1 MSGCAELIGRF
12 WPEWQVEERLGKG
25 SYGVVYACKR
35 TDETGVVTRSAIKV
49 IRIPKERDE
58 EDPEDEETL
67 PEQSESYL
75 ESVVRDLAEEI
86 RLMETMKGNTN
97 IVSIEDYLI
106 RRLPEE
112 KTRVILV
119 RMELL
124 TPLRKYMAQRPMDER
139 EVIRLGEDLCAALDI
154 CRKNR
159 IIHRDIKP
167 DNICVNRNGDFKL
180 GDFGEARV
188 LENLTMSLTR
198 RGTPSYM
205 SPELYHHSA
214 GFSDIQSGSLMDLY
228 SLGLVMYWLMNDRR
242 LPFMPEGMITPR
254 SELEAFT
261 RRISG
266 EKLPPPCHA
275 SEELS
280 KVILKACAM
289 KPEDRY
295 QSPAEMKEALSA
307 VKAAGREKTG
317 GEKTTRKRRKPAV
330 IAGALAL
337 ILAVGIWMGR
347 SGLSRND
354 GTRKGGTDV
363 SVEQESAAESAA
375 AEERAPEPAKA
386 PEADPIPYGGDYEFS
401 ILPDGTLRI
410 DRYDGPGGD
419 VTIPGE
425 YDGRKITVIGDDLF
439 YRNEGLTRVVIPEGV
454 TKIGRFAFAK
464 CSRLGMV
471 FVPNSVKEIG
481 ENAFLDCGEG
491 FHAVVVTGSYA
502 EKYFKDNDIA
512 YTRAPV
518 QVGQSLFYGHYP
530 NNTDDSLIEWLVL
543 DVDRTNHKALL
554 VSRRALDCRSYN
566 DTDGDT
572 TWENCSLRAWLN
584 SAFISEAF
592 TSREQT
598 AVLDTMVDNGPSQCG
613 GEWETVGGNDT
624 RDRLFLLSC
633 SEVLAYFGTDR
644 DRICEPTEYAVRQG
658 SLSGMDTDA
667 VFWYLRSPGLYQNN
681 TACVDRGGTITYNKS
696 VESFSI
702 RPAMWVRLDESD
714 MDIQPVIDP
723 AGIAARDIIPFGHY
737 PQTASGMDRTPIE
750 WLVLETDPEG
760 HKALLLSL
768 FGLDAKPYHEEYGN
782 VSWEKCSLRAW
793 LNSEFFREAFSAAE
807 QEAVLFTEV
816 GNGENQ
822 GYDWES
828 LGKTNTDGGNDT
840 RDRVFLLS
848 FREAGRYFGV
858 EYSGIEGSA
867 ENTASRMLLTPYALA
882 RDAFYNKTE
891 ALTERRSTGRWWLRS
906 PGMDRSDAAFVEF
919 NGSMLSFHVDESSI
933 SVRPAI
939 WIDLESEVFLSE
951 DGDRPGETDT
961 ITHDRN
967 SDNDGSRIVLQVGER
982 TLAMREAESQV
993 HEAEQ
998 QYSLYRQYGLISAVP
1013 DAQELLGSV
1022 IASNTERFVLL
1033 NKAEQIDE
1041 VKLTGEELAEVTETA
1056 QKNYDRMIDSVAS
1069 DYITGGADGDALRE
1083 EAVAYAESHGFGT
1096 LDDYIAAAKEEKLL
1110 EKITEYTH
1118 RDVTVTEE
1126 DLRARLDELAAADRT
1141 AFDADPAAYGTAV
1154 NNGAAVYYAPE
1165 GYRYVKHI
1173 LIQFTEED
1181 ATAVSAAS
1189 AALSDARTAADS
1201 AANALAEAQ
1210 SALDTAGDA
1219 DRTALQAAVDRA
1231 RATLDAANAELETAN
1246 AAYDSAVAAAAAN
1259 IRAKA
1264 DKVYALAT
1272 EEGADFDAL
1281 VAEYGEDPGM
1291 RRAPAMTNG
1300 YAICASSAFV
1310 PEFLEASLALENAGD
1325 ISGEVVTGYGI
1336 LIIRYEGDIPA
1347 GPVALDSVREVLI
1360 GLLTTEK
1367 ENAAYAAAL
1376 EEWMAEYDIMSYPE
1390 GIGY

>member
-1 MSGCAELIGRF
+1 MSGYAELISRF

-35 TDETGVVTRSAIKV
+35 VDETGAVARSAIKV

-112 KTRVILV
+112 KARVILV

-139 EVIRLGEDLCAALDI
+139 EVIRLGEDLCTALDV

-198 RGTPSYM
+198 RGTPNYM

-261 RRISG
+261 RRING
-266 EKLPPPCHA
+266 EEMPPPCHA
-275 SEELS
+275 SEDLS

-295 QSPAEMKEALSA
+295 QSPAQMKEALSS
-307 VKAAGREKTG
+307 VKEAGRERTG
-317 GEKTTRKRRKPAV
+317 GDRTKRKWWKPAV

-337 ILAVGIWMGR
+337 ILAAGIWMGW
-347 SGLSRND
+347 SGLFQND
-354 GTRKGGTDV
+354 GPGKDGKDAFGKQV
-363 SVEQESAAESAA
+363 SAA
-375 AEERAPEPAKA
+375 
-386 PEADPIPYGGDYEFS
+386 DPVPYAGDYEFS
-401 ILPDGTLRI
+401 ILPDGTVQI
-410 DRYDGPGGD
+410 DRYDGPGGNL
-419 VTIPGE
+419 TIPGE
-425 YDGRKITVIGDDLF
+425 YDGRKITVIGDNVF
-439 YRNEGLTRVVIPEGV
+439 YRNNGLTSVVIPEGV
-454 TKIGRFAFAK
+454 TKINRFAFAK
-464 CSRLGMV
+464 CSRLAMV

-481 ENAFLDCGEG
+481 EKAFLDCGEG
-491 FHAVVVTGSYA
+491 FHAVAVTGSYA
-502 EKYFKDNDIA
+502 EKYFIDNDIA
-512 YTRAPV
+512 YMRAPV

-543 DVDRTNHKALL
+543 DVDRINHKALL
-554 VSRRALDCRSYN
+554 ISRSALDCRSYN

-592 TSREQT
+592 TSWEQS
-598 AVLDTMVDNGPSQCG
+598 AVLDTMVDNGASQCS

-624 RDRLFLLSC
+624 QDRLFLLSC
-633 SEVLAYFGTDR
+633 SEALAYFGTDR
-644 DRICEPTEYAVRQG
+644 DRICGPTEYAVRQG
-658 SLSGMDTDA
+658 TFSGMDTDA
-667 VFWYLRSPGLYQNN
+667 VYWYLRSPGLYQNN
-681 TACVDRGGTITYNKS
+681 TACVDRDGTISFNVS
-696 VESFSI
+696 VGSFSI

-723 AGIAARDIIPFGHY
+723 AGIAVGDIVPFGHY
-737 PQTASGMDRTPIE
+737 PQTASGMDHSPIE

-768 FGLDAKPYHEEYGN
+768 FGLDAKPYHEEYDN
-782 VSWEKCSLRAW
+782 VSWEKCSLRTW

-807 QEAVLFTEV
+807 QEAVLTTEV
-816 GNGENQ
+816 GNSENQ
-822 GYDWES
+822 GYDWAS
-828 LGKTNTDGGNDT
+828 LNYINTDGGNDT

-848 FREAGRYFGV
+848 FREASRYFDV
-858 EYSGIEGSA
+858 EYNSIEGST
-867 ENTASRMLLTPYALA
+867 ENTAPRMLLTPYAIA
-882 RDAFYNKTE
+882 RKAFYNKAA
-891 ALTERRSTGRWWLRS
+891 ALTERRSMGRWWLRS
-906 PGMDRSDAAFVEF
+906 PGLDRSDAAFVDF
-919 NGSMLSFHVDESSI
+919 NGSMFSYHVDESSI

-939 WIDLESEVFLSE
+939 WIDLEPEVFLSE
-951 DGDRPGETDT
+951 GRVEDRPGKTDT
-961 ITHDRN
+961 ITYDKN
-967 SDNDGSRIVLQVGER
+967 SDNDGSQVILQVGER
-982 TLAMREAESQV
+982 TLARREAEYQV
-993 HEAEQ
+993 LEFQ
-998 QYSLYRQYGLISAVP
+998 QRYSLYWQYGLFSDIP
-1013 DAQELLGSV
+1013 DAQELLEDV
-1022 IASNTERFVLL
+1022 IASNIERFVLL

-1041 VKLTGEELAEVTETA
+1041 LKLTEEELAAVTETA
-1056 QKNYDRMIDSVAS
+1056 QKNYDQMIDSVAS
-1069 DYITGGADGDALRE
+1069 GYITGGASGDALRE

-1096 LDDYIAAAKEEKLL
+1096 LDDYITAAKEEKLL
-1110 EKITEYTH
+1110 EKITDYTH

-1126 DLRARLDELAAADRT
+1126 ELQARLDELADANRT
-1141 AFDADPAAYGTAV
+1141 AYDADPAACGTAI
-1154 NNGAAVYYAPE
+1154 NNGTPVYYVPE

-1173 LIQFTEED
+1173 LIRFTGED
-1181 ATAVSAAS
+1181 AAAVSAAS
-1189 AALSDARTAADS
+1189 AARSTAKTAADS
-1201 AANALAEAQ
+1201 AAAALDRAK
-1210 SALDTAGDA
+1210 SALDNAAGDA
-1219 DRTALQAAVDRA
+1219 DKTALQAAVDRA
-1231 RATLDAANAELETAN
+1231 QAALDAANADLENAN

-1259 IRAKA
+1259 IQAKA
-1264 DKVYALAT
+1264 DEVYALVT
-1272 EEGADFDAL
+1272 KEGADFDAL
-1281 VAEYGEDPGM
+1281 ADEYGEDPGM
-1291 RRAPAMTNG
+1291 KRAPVMTNG
-1300 YAICASSAFV
+1300 YALCAASAFL

-1325 ISGEVVTGYGI
+1325 ISGEVVTEYGI
-1336 LIIRYEGDIPA
+1336 HIIKYEGDIPA
-1347 GPVALDSVREVLI
+1347 GPVALDSVREVLTMI
-1360 GLLTTEK
+1360 LTTEK
-1367 ENAAYAAAL
+1367 EKAAYATAL
-1376 EEWMAEYDIMSYPE
+1376 EEWMAEYDIRSYPE
-1390 GIGY
+1390 KIDY